1 MEDLPGTR
9 LLFDDEGTPFPEPKK
24 KVRKQ
29 TKSDMTFEQAL
40 NALQTTHTL
49 STRMICELLKTYRP
63 WVTKYILP
71 KLDKIYLNNGK
82 KGTSRKSFGINWVY
96 MAAQAL
102 ENEEITVGQLIDEKN
117 YSWIHISL
125 PFSKTNQILHLK

>member
-40 NALQTTHTL
+40 
-49 STRMICELLKTYRP
+49 
-63 WVTKYILP
+63 
-71 KLDKIYLNNGK
+71 KLCK
-82 KGTSRKSFGINWVY
+82 
-96 MAAQAL
+96 
-102 ENEEITVGQLIDEKN
+102 QLIHYQLE
-117 YSWIHISL
+117 
-125 PFSKTNQILHLK
+125 